1 MYFYCRFPFLNTPVP
16 FVFVQNRQTTER
28 LLSAG
33 CETLI
38 FYLIARFCQSDHID
52 FNIKLRLI
60 NNQFKVVACVTSKTK
75 LCSLTDCVKKPVSS
89 SLCILVCVCLHE
101 NITCEC
107 QLGCADAH
115 LMMDCVQVGGS
126 RRRCSVYV
134 YFDYCTTSPLLR
146 HLNVVRHTPTDGHQ

>member
-1 MYFYCRFPFLNTPVP
+1 MQASKRKLYFYCRFPFLNTPVP
-16 FVFVQNRQTTER
+16 FVFVQHRQTTER

-75 LCSLTDCVKKPVSS
+75 LCSLADCVKKPVSS

-107 QLGCADAH
+107 QLRCADAH
-115 LMMDCVQVGGS
+115 LMMDCVQGRARDAAV
-126 RRRCSVYV
+126 CMCILITAPPPPCW
-134 YFDYCTTSPLLR
+134 DT
-146 HLNVVRHTPTDGHQ
+146 